1 MTKAGPT
8 PSPRPAPSPRADP
21 GTGLVLIT
29 GMSGAGNS
37 TTIRALE
44 DMGHEAIDNMPLS
57 FVSRLFPGD
66 LTATPPTR
74 PMALG
79 IDVRT
84 RGFTPDAFLEKLAM
98 LRSDPGLDTRMIF
111 LDCAD
116 ETLVDRFKTTR
127 RRHPM
132 APDTGVEAGIA
143 LERELLAPL
152 RERADLVIDTTA
164 LSPHDLKA
172 RLASH
177 LAEDGTAPQARM
189 AISVQSFSFKRGAP
203 READTVLDCR
213 FLQNPYWEPALRSG
227 DGRDANVRAHVTGD
241 PLYAPFL
248 DRVADLAKMLLPA
261 YRREGKAYF
270 CIAMGCSGGRHRS
283 VAAAEDLAARL
294 TEAGWQTSVRHR
306 ELDQGSSWPGRMTGG

>member
-1 MTKAGPT
+1 MTRPMPPEQETAMT
-8 PSPRPAPSPRADP
+8 DPAPDP
-21 GTGLVLIT
+21 ATPPKVGAGLVLIT

-37 TTIRALE
+37 TAIRALE
-44 DMGHEAIDNMPLS
+44 DMGHEAIDNLPLS
-57 FVSRLFPGD
+57 FVSRLFPAP
-66 LTATPPTR
+66 TTIPPAR

-84 RGFTPDAFLEKLAM
+84 RGFTPGAFLAQLETLRRDPALA
-98 LRSDPGLDTRMIF
+98 TRLIF

-127 RRHPM
+127 RRHPL
-132 APDTGVEAGIA
+132 APDTGVETGIA
-143 LERELLAPL
+143 LERDLLSTL

-172 RLASH
+172 RIAAH
-177 LAEDGTAPQARM
+177 LAEGGAMALTRM
-189 AISVQSFSFKRGAP
+189 SISIQSFSFKRGAP

-213 FLQNPYWEPALRSG
+213 FLRNPYWEPALRAL
-227 DGRDANVRAHVTGD
+227 DGRDPAVRDHVTGD

-248 DRVADLAKMLLPA
+248 DRVAELTKMLLPA

-270 CIAMGCSGGRHRS
+270 CIAMGCSGGQHRS

-294 TEAGWQTSVRHR
+294 TSAGWRTNVRHR
-306 ELDQGSSWPGRMTGG
+306 ELDPGPTA